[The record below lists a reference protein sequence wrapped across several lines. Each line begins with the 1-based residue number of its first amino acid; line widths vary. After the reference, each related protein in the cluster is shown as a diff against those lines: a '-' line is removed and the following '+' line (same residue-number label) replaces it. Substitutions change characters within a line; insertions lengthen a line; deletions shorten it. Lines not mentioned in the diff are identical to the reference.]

1 MHLVECQD
9 VAHSF
14 PGAPELSLPDLV
26 IGNGEHVVVTGPSG
40 TGKTTLLQILA
51 GLLTPTNGTVRL
63 AGVDWASLTHTDR
76 DRRRG
81 RAVGIVFQ
89 SFNLIT
95 AISVLDNLKLA
106 RRLAGYPRDDD
117 RCRDLLDG
125 LGILDLAH
133 RVPTR
138 LSRGEAQRA
147 AIARAVSGE
156 PDLLLADEPTSAL
169 DADNAASVIGL
180 LLERAGASGAGV
192 IVTTHDE
199 RIADMFDRRVRLGS
213 GS

>member
-9 VAHSF
+9 VSHSF
-14 PGAPELSLPDLV
+14 PGAPELTLPDLAV
-26 IGNGEHVVVTGPSG
+26 GNGERVVVTGPSG
-40 TGKTTLLQILA
+40 SGKTTLLQVLA
-51 GLLTPTNGTVRL
+51 GLLAPTRGTARI
-63 AGVDWASLTHTDR
+63 AGVDWASLTHDDR

-81 RAVGIVFQ
+81 RTIGIVFQ

-95 AISVLDNLKLA
+95 AISVLDNLRLA
-106 RRLAGYPRDDD
+106 RRLAGQPRDDAK
-117 RCRDLLDG
+117 CLGLLDG
-125 LGILDLAH
+125 LGIPDLAH

-169 DADNAASVIGL
+169 DAGNATTVTGL
-180 LLERAGASGAGV
+180 LLEHAATSGAGLV
-192 IVTTHDE
+192 VTTHDE
-199 RIADMFDRRVRLGS
+199 RIAAMFDRRVQLGG

>member
-1 MHLVECQD
+1 MHLVETRNVSHCF
-9 VAHSF
+9 A
-14 PGAPELSLPDLV
+14 GAPDLPLPDLV
-26 IGNGEHVVVTGPSG
+26 LGGGEQMVVTGPSG
-40 TGKTTLLQILA
+40 TGKSTLLQILA
-51 GLLTPTNGTVRL
+51 GLLVPTSGTVRVG
-63 AGVDWASLTHTDR
+63 GVDWTSLAHAER

-81 RAVGIVFQ
+81 RTVGIVFQ
-89 SFNLIT
+89 SFNLIG
-95 AISVLDNLKLA
+95 AVSVLDNLRLA
-106 RRLAGYPRDDD
+106 RRLAGRAPDDGK
-117 RCRDLLDG
+117 CRSLLDG

-133 RVPTR
+133 RSPAR

-169 DADNAASVIGL
+169 DAGNASTVIRL
-180 LLERAGASGAGV
+180 LLDRATAGAAGI

-199 RIADMFDRRVRLGS
+199 RVAAMFDRRERLGN